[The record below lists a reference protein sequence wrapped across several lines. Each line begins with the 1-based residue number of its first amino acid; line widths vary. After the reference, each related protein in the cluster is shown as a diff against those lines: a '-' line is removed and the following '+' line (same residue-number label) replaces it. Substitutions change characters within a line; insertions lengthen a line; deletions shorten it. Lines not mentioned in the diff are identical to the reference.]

1 MDRLPASQATFEV
14 DPDKGLTNLA
24 HEFAID
30 DMSEVLAGL
39 HAQQPQRPGL
49 GVEQRGRAD
58 LCSEVRKCRPTGLPD
73 VGSAQPIAPW
83 IAIELMG

>member
-1 MDRLPASQATFEV
+1 MDRLRASQATSKV

-39 HAQQPQRPGL
+39 RAQQPQRPGL
-49 GVEQRGRAD
+49 GVEHRGRPD
-58 LCSEVRKCRPTGLPD
+58 HCSEVRKCRPTGLPD

>member
-39 HAQQPQRPGL
+39 RAQQPQRPGL
-49 GVEQRGRAD
+49 GVEHR
-58 LCSEVRKCRPTGLPD
+58 
-73 VGSAQPIAPW
+73 
-83 IAIELMG
+83 

>member
-14 DPDKGLTNLA
+14 DPEKGLTNLA
-24 HEFAID
+24 YEFAID

-39 HAQQPQRPGL
+39 RAQQPQRPGL
-49 GVEQRGRAD
+49 GVEHRGRPD
-58 LCSEVRKCRPTGLPD
+58 HCSEVTKRRPIGLPD

-83 IAIELMG
+83 IALKLMG